1 MGICQ
6 SRSYVESLTDL
17 DDLEFTLC
25 PQSSKKL
32 NEPLLKRLRR
42 RIIKDDS

>member
-6 SRSYVESLTDL
+6 SRSYVETLSDL
-17 DDLEFTLC
+17 DELDIHEPYRTTY
-25 PQSSKKL
+25 

-42 RIIKDDS
+42 RIIKKDAS